1 MLVLAKQSWIRDTKR
16 EHPWPEMVII
26 TWLTVKNR
34 CFSEFSTKGTKCFL
48 FSGVSVYWLSIW
60 SRLMWEKKVFLWVEG
75 TPFHLSYRI
84 DAPIFRTY
92 PCVNLIKDV
101 SRRWRTNIRELT
113 IPCAH
118 VSQRI
123 PLSRKTPFSCARRWD
138 GKREWWGNFFST
150 LRKCEKRCR
159 IKELAWFDIRR
170 QSQRVEMY
178 QQKIRRN

>member
-1 MLVLAKQSWIRDTKR
+1 MQTKQSWMRDTKR

-34 CFSEFSTKGTKCFL
+34 CFTEFSTKGTKCFL
-48 FSGVSVYWLSIW
+48 FSGVSLYWLSIW
-60 SRLMWEKKVFLWVEG
+60 SRLMWEKKVFFLGRRV
-75 TPFHLSYRI
+75 TPPPELPI

-92 PCVNLIKDV
+92 PWVNLIKDV

-113 IPCAH
+113 TARAH

-123 PLSRKTPFSCARRWD
+123 PLSRKTPFSCARLWD
-138 GKREWWGNFFST
+138 GKRELWDNFFST

-159 IKELAWFDIRR
+159 IKELAWFDLRR

>member
-1 MLVLAKQSWIRDTKR
+1 MEIFCSVWCRQNKVECLIRNESIRDQR
-16 EHPWPEMVII
+16 
-26 TWLTVKNR
+26 WLSSRNLQLKIDIFQSLV
-34 CFSEFSTKGTKCFL
+34 
-48 FSGVSVYWLSIW
+48 VSVYWLSIW
-60 SRLMWEKKVFLWVEG
+60 SRLMWEKKVFFWVEG
-75 TPFHLSYRI
+75 SPFHLSYRI

-101 SRRWRTNIRELT
+101 SRRWRTNIREIT
-113 IPCAH
+113 KARAH

-138 GKREWWGNFFST
+138 GKRELWNNFFST

>member
-1 MLVLAKQSWIRDTKR
+1 MFYTDRLSSRDSQLKIDVFQNLLPKALR
-16 EHPWPEMVII
+16 K
-26 TWLTVKNR
+26 L
-34 CFSEFSTKGTKCFL
+34 
-48 FSGVSVYWLSIW
+48 SGVSVYWLSIW
-60 SRLMWEKKVFLWVEG
+60 SRLMWEKKVFFWVEG
-75 TPFHLSYRI
+75 SPFHLSYRI

-101 SRRWRTNIRELT
+101 SRRWRTNIREIT
-113 IPCAH
+113 TARAH

-138 GKREWWGNFFST
+138 GKRELWNNFFST

-170 QSQRVEMY
+170 QSQRMEMY